1 MKLIILGSYG
11 PYPPAGGACS
21 GYLLEHEGYHIL
33 LDCGNGVLSR
43 LQQFISTEKLS
54 GVIISHLHSDHISD
68 LFILR
73 YAMQLEIEQG
83 VRNSPLMLFTP
94 DQPNN
99 EYLRL
104 AYKDVYHLE
113 TITEKERYTIGPF
126 QFSFLKTIHPVL
138 CYAIAVFVEGIKL
151 LVYSS
156 DTEYFPELADFAR
169 GVPMFLCEAN
179 FLNDDLQ
186 KGARNHLSA
195 FQAACLARD
204 AGAKKLLLTH
214 LPPFRNAQSYLD
226 EASIAF
232 KQVDTAEE
240 GKVYFI
246 ESSDK
251 NRKYEGMEIINN

>member
-21 GYLLEHEGYHIL
+21 GYLLEHMGFYVL

-43 LQQFISTEKLS
+43 LQQFISPNKLS
-54 GVIISHLHSDHISD
+54 AIIVSHLHSDHISD

-73 YAMQLEIEQG
+73 YALQLELEQG
-83 VRNSPLMLFTP
+83 VRDSPLQLISP
-94 DQPNN
+94 DQPSD
-99 EYLRL
+99 EYFRL
-104 AYKDVYHLE
+104 PYKNVYQLE
-113 TITEKERYTIGPF
+113 TITEKERFTIGPF
-126 QFSFLKTIHPVL
+126 QFSFLKTIHPVC
-138 CYAIAVFVEGIKL
+138 CYAIAVFVEGIKI

-179 FLNDDLQ
+179 FLTEDLQ

-204 AGAKKLLLTH
+204 AGAEKLLLTH
-214 LPPFRNAQSYLD
+214 LPPFRNPQSYLD
-226 EASIAF
+226 EALIAF
-232 KQVDTAEE
+232 KQVKTAEE

-246 ESSDK
+246 ESSD
-251 NRKYEGMEIINN
+251 E